1 MLRKLD
7 NSVEHCDFKFHATK
21 KGEFEGYASV
31 FGGVDSY
38 GDTVV
43 KGAFDK
49 TIESGLLPKMFVN
62 HDSFQVPV
70 GDWVDIK
77 EDDTGLLV
85 VGVIDMNHK
94 DGMTVHSALK
104 RKAMDGM
111 SIGYKIFAGGS
122 EENDTGGL
130 NLSSVDVKEIS
141 VVNFPA
147 DGAARISGVK
157 NDIVIIESL
166 KDAERYLRELGLSKS
181 LATAYVS
188 QVRDI
193 CKGDPSDI
201 VDQIT
206 DLEREAGEKATS
218 NIVKLIRSM

>member
-7 NSVEHCDFKFHATK
+7 NSTCDFKFHATK

-38 GDTVV
+38 GDTII

-49 TIESGLLPKMFVN
+49 TIESGILPKMFVN

-70 GDWVDIK
+70 GDWKDIK
-77 EDDTGLLV
+77 EDDHGLLV

-111 SIGYKIFAGGS
+111 SIGYKIFKGGS
-122 EENDTGGL
+122 EENETGGL
-130 NLSSVDVKEIS
+130 DLSSIDVKEIS

-157 NDIVIIESL
+157 NDIELITSL
-166 KDAERYLRELGLSKS
+166 KDAERFLRDSGYSKS
-181 LATAYVS
+181 MATAFVS
-188 QVRDI
+188 HI
-193 CKGDPSDI
+193 SAMCKGDPTDNSDEI
-201 VDQIT
+201 AE
-206 DLEREAGEKATS
+206 LSRKAGEAATS
-218 NIVKLIRSM
+218 NIVEFIRRM